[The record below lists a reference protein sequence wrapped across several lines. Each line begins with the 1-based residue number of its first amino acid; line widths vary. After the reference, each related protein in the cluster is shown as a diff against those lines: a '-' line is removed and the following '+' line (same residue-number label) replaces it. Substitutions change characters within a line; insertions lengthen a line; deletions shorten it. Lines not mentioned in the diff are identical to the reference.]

1 VAAAQ
6 ADVGR
11 CPDALPALCAAVEAT
26 MDDHGGLVPRD
37 VLIDAVIRAGVP
49 LVAVLRIVWALTKV
63 RRVDWQQG
71 FACVGF
77 CQRVV
82 DVRVLQKEG
91 ALEAA
96 PAAAIT
102 SAMIALS
109 FSSFVVEWVATAAVK
124 RKLFTLPVDAVGGML
139 ADIGMSSA
147 GAGRVV
153 TYLRWVRPVMAWHH
167 RRPGSLCLR
176 PLCGLQYLYPT
187 RRCHRPLRVPCGW
200 RTALPRGAPSRHVQQ
215 SSH

>member
-1 VAAAQ
+1 
-6 ADVGR
+6 
-11 CPDALPALCAAVEAT
+11 
-26 MDDHGGLVPRD
+26 MDDHGGLVPCD
-37 VLIDAVIRAGVP
+37 ALIDAVIRAGVP
-49 LVAVLRIVWALTKV
+49 PVAVLRIVWALTKV

-71 FACVGF
+71 FVGWGCLSVSSCVF
-77 CQRVV
+77 VQR
-82 DVRVLQKEG
+82 EG
-91 ALEAA
+91 VLEAA

-153 TYLRWVRPVMAWHH
+153 TYLRWVRPVMALVPA
-167 RRPGSLCLR
+167 RVGLLASLLFGLEY
-176 PLCGLQYLYPT
+176 LCIPHAGVI
-187 RRCHRPLRVPCGW
+187 VP
-200 RTALPRGAPSRHVQQ
+200 
-215 SSH
+215 